1 MEIGLYFGSFNP
13 IHHGHLIIANHV
25 YQHTGLQQ
33 IWFVVTPQNPFKQNH
48 QLLNEYQRLHLVQ
61 VAIEGEDHLRA
72 SDIEF
77 KLPKPS
83 YTIDTL
89 TYLREKYPQHQFS
102 LILGG
107 DSFQN
112 LPKWKN
118 GDIILRDY
126 PLYIYQRPGFGIA
139 TPENAKQITI
149 LDAPLLEL
157 SSTRIRQAIKEK
169 KSIRYLVP
177 DSVAQEIE
185 QNNYY
190 RS

>member
-25 YQHTGLQQ
+25 YQNTSLQQ

-169 KSIRYLVP
+169 KSVRYLVP

-190 RS
+190 RN